1 MALTDLFNGIADA
14 IREKDGTTAE
24 IVASTFPDRIR
35 AIPTGIGG
43 VQLESITIVNP
54 PYKTYYY
61 EGDEFDPTGMTV
73 YANYSNGQSLYVNLS
88 NLTFTPSGPLSSET
102 SSITVN
108 FQWGIK
114 MVSASQPISIVTIAC
129 FGVVWDYSNESP
141 KLTRLTSDAD
151 PNGYVTSTVN
161 SEPSP
166 AVGTG
171 SGSSPFDAYM
181 PWAGMEEYNIVNGAV
196 SYKKGDAN
204 FNRSSDTFVYIPTFY
219 SKIVDDEMNSKR
231 YYYVSDKA
239 KSGLIKHPG
248 SDKYI
253 ARYVDNVGDTPGSKT
268 GTTPIDFTVLAGARE
283 RAKSRGSGW
292 QSLDI
297 AAWSACKIL
306 FTVEFATKN
315 SQAALKSEGSTFSEN
330 GITDAMSYH
339 TGVVSTGDIQYRGIE
354 NLFGA
359 RLQWTDGLKGVGENL
374 CYSIEPANYN
384 NGYNDV
390 GYINSGKL
398 DLYKD
403 GKLLELSS
411 QSSISAGGWG
421 VYEKLI
427 DGWLEVPNSVSSSST
442 DSKYLCDIVYVM
454 ITANSVNHVTCY
466 SVGGYDVGTTAG
478 LNGVYCRTA
487 ANTSTSKN
495 YTNRFVFAAS

>member
-1 MALTDLFNGIADA
+1 MALTDLFNDIADA

-43 VQLESITIVNP
+43 VQLESIAIVNP

-114 MVSASQPISIVTIAC
+114 MVSTSQPISIVTVSC
-129 FGVVWDYSNESP
+129 FGVAWDYSDSSP
-141 KLTRLTSDAD
+141 ELTRLTPDTD
-151 PNGYVTSTVN
+151 PNGYVTATVMV
-161 SEPSP
+161 EPSP
-166 AVGTG
+166 AVHDG
-171 SGSSPFDAYM
+171 SGSSPFDTYM
-181 PWAGMEEYNIVNGAV
+181 PWSGMEEYNIVNGVV
-196 SYKKGDAN
+196 SYKKGDEN
-204 FNRSSDTFVYIPTFY
+204 FNRSSDTFVYIPIFY
-219 SKIVDDEMNSKR
+219 SKIVDDETNKKR
-231 YYYVSDKA
+231 YYYVSDKL

-248 SDKYI
+248 SGKYI
-253 ARYVDNVGDTPGSKT
+253 ARYLDNVSDTPGSKT

-297 AAWSACKIL
+297 AVWSACKIL

-315 SQAALKSEGSTFSEN
+315 SQAALSSSSSSFSGN
-330 GITDAMSYH
+330 GITDTMSYH
-339 TGVVSTGDIQYRGIE
+339 TGVASTGDIQYRGIE

-359 RLQWTDGLKGVGENL
+359 RLQWTDGLKAVGENL
-374 CYSIEPANYN
+374 CYSTGPANYN
-384 NGYNDV
+384 DGENST

-398 DLYKD
+398 DLYRD
-403 GKLLELSS
+403 GELAEMGTTNVG
-411 QSSISAGGWG
+411 ISGLG
-421 VYEKLI
+421 VYEKLVN
-427 DGWLEVPNSVSSSST
+427 DWLEFPNSVLSNGNYAI
-442 DSKYLCDIVYVM
+442 YLCDYIMVRMYSGTTVG
-454 ITANSVNHVTCY
+454 CY
-466 SVGGYDVGTTAG
+466 CFGGYSTGSGTG
-478 LNGVYCRTA
+478 LYGCYTRPA
-487 ANTSTSKN
+487 SNTSTSVN
-495 YTNRFVFAAS
+495 YTNRFVFVAS

>member
-1 MALTDLFNGIADA
+1 MALTDLFNDIADA

-151 PNGYVTSTVN
+151 PNGYVTSIVG

-181 PWAGMEEYNIVNGAV
+181 PWAGMEEYNIINGVV

-204 FNRSSDTFVYIPTFY
+204 FTRSSDTFVYIPTFY
-219 SKIVDDEMNSKR
+219 SKIVDDEANSKR
-231 YYYVSDKA
+231 YYYVCDKA
-239 KSGLIKHPG
+239 MTGLIKHPG
-248 SDKYI
+248 SNKYI
-253 ARYVDNVGDTPGSKT
+253 ARYLDNVGDAPGSKT
-268 GTTPIDFTVLAGARE
+268 GTTPIGSTTLAGARE
-283 RAKSRGSGW
+283 RAKSMGAGW
-292 QSLDI
+292 RSLDI
-297 AAWSACKIL
+297 AVWSACKIL

-315 SQAALKSEGSTFSEN
+315 SQSALKSSSSTFSEN
-330 GITDAMSYH
+330 GVTDTMSYH
-339 TGVVSTGDIQYRGIE
+339 TGIVSTGDIQYRGIE
-354 NLFGA
+354 NLFGT
-359 RLQWTDGLKGVGENL
+359 RLQWTDGLKAVGENL
-374 CYSIEPANYN
+374 CYSTSPAKYSDNEN
-384 NGYNDV
+384 TT

-398 DLYKD
+398 DLYLN
-403 GKLLELSS
+403 GELVEMSGS
-411 QSSISAGGWG
+411 TSVNIGGYG
-421 VYEKLI
+421 IYEKLLN
-427 DGWLEVPNSVSSSST
+427 DWLEFPNSADSSGT
-442 DSKYLCDIVYVM
+442 TYDKYLCDRIRTILYSGTKV
-454 ITANSVNHVTCY
+454 ACY
-466 SVGGYDVGTTAG
+466 CFGGYGSGGGAG
-478 LNGVYCRTA
+478 LYGNFTRPATDIA
-487 ANTSTSKN
+487 TSSN